1 MKYLQ
6 SPQIS
11 FNLILSTFVLLIF
24 SLGCGN
30 ARTADA
36 VAYSSLSGVPS
47 SQLEV
52 DLYPCSDFAKS
63 LVVYVH
69 GGAWTRGDKANVHSM
84 PQFFAQ
90 NNVCFASVNYPLT
103 PLSGKS
109 VMDLQVSA
117 LSSFDSWLDKQAL
130 HKIPYKNITLIGHSA
145 GAHLIALVDKRHG
158 WGVMVRNLVLMD
170 SGSYNIQAKLKK
182 SSPRYKT
189 LMNHLLNINQL
200 SPAEKDALLTNY
212 SPTLLS
218 SKPRFSG
225 SLNVL
230 VLSGS
235 RPVVLD
241 SSMALVDSYDSIK
254 GYRAS
259 LIEFPWTH
267 QEFPRKIGEDPDFSE
282 FLLSVVQS
290 SLSAND

>member
-11 FNLILSTFVLLIF
+11 FDLILTTFLLLMF

-30 ARTADA
+30 ARTAES
-36 VAYSSLSGVPS
+36 VAYSSLPGIPS

-52 DLYPCSDFAKS
+52 DLYPCSGFAKS
-63 LVVYVH
+63 LVIYVH

-84 PQFFAQ
+84 PEFFAQ

-103 PLSGKS
+103 SFSGQS

-117 LSSFDSWLDKQAL
+117 LSSFDVWLDKQAL
-130 HKIPYKNITLIGHSA
+130 HKMPYKNITIIGHSA

-158 WGVMVRNLVLMD
+158 WGAMVKNLVLMD
-170 SGSYNIQAKLKK
+170 SGSYDIQSKLKI

-189 LMNHLLNINQL
+189 LMNHLLELNQL
-200 SPAEKDALLTNY
+200 SPSDKDLLLIDYSPALL
-212 SPTLLS
+212 P
-218 SKPRFSG
+218 SKPRYYG
-225 SLNVL
+225 ELNIL

-235 RPVVLD
+235 RPVVLE
-241 SSMALVDSYDSIK
+241 SSMALVDSYSAIQ
-254 GYRAS
+254 GYKAS
-259 LIEFPWTH
+259 HIEMPWTH
-267 QEFPRKIGEDPDFSE
+267 QQFPRKIGDDLKFNE

-290 SLSAND
+290 SLSADD